1 MQANPRW
8 ANVDFRSIY
17 RLVLR
22 FDLGVYLDFNL
33 IYDWDICGY
42 TLVPIGQF
50 FECSAYSENG
60 GFIVWMSGDH
70 HSDWH
75 ATAGESTG
83 YRM

>member
-17 RLVLR
+17 RLVFR

-42 TLVPIGQF
+42 TLVPIG
-50 FECSAYSENG
+50 
-60 GFIVWMSGDH
+60 
-70 HSDWH
+70 
-75 ATAGESTG
+75 
-83 YRM
+83 